1 MNLNKATAMLIIF
14 CLTLALLVLGRD
26 FLIPI
31 VIAIGVWFFFN
42 AIANKLGL
50 IKIKGKSAPLW
61 LRYIF
66 ASISIGTFFYLVSN
80 LINKNVKSLQTRIE
94 FYQKNLGRVEQ
105 NINDLF
111 GIQIQEKIPEF
122 VSNFDISTLLSMVV
136 DSLTL
141 LVSNTFLVI
150 VYLIFLLLEQRMF
163 SKKLQ
168 QIFNGTHEKAFKKSL
183 NKVKSS
189 IESYIL
195 VKTLTS
201 FSTGVLS
208 YAVLMIIGVDFAFF
222 WAFLIFLLNYIPNV
236 GSMVATIFPAI
247 LTLIQF
253 DTLWPAFFVL
263 FGIGA
268 IQFTIGNFVEP
279 RAFGKSLNISALVVI
294 LSLAF
299 WGFIWGLVGMFLCV
313 PITVIIMIIL
323 SNFEETKPFAV
334 LLSDDGIIDEEDN

>member
-1 MNLNKATAMLIIF
+1 MDLYRATAMLIIF
-14 CLTLALLVLGRD
+14 CLTLALLVVGKD

-66 ASISIGTFFYLVSN
+66 ASIGIGSFFYLVSN
-80 LINKNVKSLQTRIE
+80 LINKNVKSLQSRLD
-94 FYQKNLGRVEQ
+94 FYQENLGRVEQ
-105 NINDLF
+105 NINELF

-122 VSNFDISTLLSMVV
+122 AAKFDISTVIGMVV
-136 DSLTL
+136 DSLSL
-141 LVSNTFLVI
+141 LVSNTFLVVI
-150 VYLIFLLLEQRMF
+150 YLIFLLIEQRMF

-168 QIFNGTHEKAFKKSL
+168 QIFNGTHEKAFKKGL
-183 NKVKSS
+183 EKVKSS

-201 FSTGVLS
+201 FLTAILS
-208 YAVLMIIGVDFAFF
+208 FIILKIIGVDFAFF

-236 GSMVATIFPAI
+236 GSLVATVFPAI

-268 IQFTIGNFVEP
+268 IQFTIGNFIEP
-279 RAFGKSLNISALVVI
+279 KAFGKSLNISALVVI

-313 PITVIIMIIL
+313 PITVIIMIIF
-323 SNFEETKPFAV
+323 SNFKETKPFAI
-334 LLSDDGIIDEEDN
+334 LLSDDGIVDDEDN